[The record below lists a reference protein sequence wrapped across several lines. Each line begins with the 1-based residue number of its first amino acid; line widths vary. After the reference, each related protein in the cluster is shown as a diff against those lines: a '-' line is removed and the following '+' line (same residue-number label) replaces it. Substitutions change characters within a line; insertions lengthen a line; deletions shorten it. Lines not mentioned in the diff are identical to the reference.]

1 MYVGRYVCM
10 HACMYVCLY
19 VYVYVYVNVY
29 VYVYVFIYS
38 FTDAYG
44 QATTAGCNM
53 LRKISSTMVKS
64 AKGNPPAFNAT
75 SLGLQQ

>member
-1 MYVGRYVCM
+1 M

-29 VYVYVFIYS
+29 VCVCICICIYS

-44 QATTAGCNM
+44 QATTAGCDM